1 MEYFERCRC
10 GHAEPDHSAFGTCGA
25 CIECEDH
32 TAREHAP
39 RPCTC
44 RGFVAAAPALAY
56 GT

>member
-25 CIECEDH
+25 CIDCEDH

-44 RGFVAAAPALAY
+44 RGFVTAAPALAY